1 MKNKENAS
9 NSLGALLNKS
19 DTIIAIILTLII
31 AFLWFE
37 TIKFEKVPDLFSNNI
52 PPEMFPQILL
62 IIILGMVLIIPFE
75 HIFLKK
81 SGKNIDSSRKNP
93 VEISTI
99 GTMIKLLTKGVKL
112 SDYRPDDIDDELEV
126 LLRFKNSQR
135 SLARLEEL
143 KIPSDQG
150 EYIPMSIFAKL
161 EPKPKNGEVQR
172 VDGNRFMSIS
182 ADVEDG
188 LLPAKLIEKLKLT

>member
-37 TIKFEKVPDLFSNNI
+37 TTKFEKVPDLFSNNI

-99 GTMIKLLTKGVKL
+99 GTMIILTAIIA
-112 SDYRPDDIDDELEV
+112 S
-126 LLRFKNSQR
+126 SQI
-135 SLARLEEL
+135 LGAALT
-143 KIPSDQG
+143 I
-150 EYIPMSIFAKL
+150 IA
-161 EPKPKNGEVQR
+161 V
-172 VDGNRFMSIS
+172 SIS
-182 ADVEDG
+182 
-188 LLPAKLIEKLKLT
+188 LPLYWGERRLKVLISYVVGFRYL

>member
-37 TIKFEKVPDLFSNNI
+37 TTKFEKVPDLFSNNI

-99 GTMIKLLTKGVKL
+99 GTMIILTAIIA
-112 SDYRPDDIDDELEV
+112 S
-126 LLRFKNSQR
+126 SQILGAALTTV
-135 SLARLEEL
+135 SYTHLT
-143 KIPSDQG
+143 
-150 EYIPMSIFAKL
+150 
-161 EPKPKNGEVQR
+161 
-172 VDGNRFMSIS
+172 
-182 ADVEDG
+182 
-188 LLPAKLIEKLKLT
+188 LPTSG